1 MIKQEYCSDSGT
13 FFNKGY
19 KQFYRNKKRETEQT
33 KKKIYKSSGN
43 KCITHKNQE
52 KAEGHKFV

>member
-1 MIKQEYCSDSGT
+1 MIVVLFLTKVTNNFIGI
-13 FFNKGY
+13 
-19 KQFYRNKKRETEQT
+19 KKRETEQT